1 MSSWARVKV
10 VLSLRCFLGLD
21 AEDIYMSREINCRC
35 YSAEIE
41 IIFMQN
47 KFTTFTKLPY
57 TRNNRINVCNPV
69 TFKDFSK
76 IDTLKVIYMVSIKC
90 TYACQLFS

>member
-10 VLSLRCFLGLD
+10 VLSLRCFRGLD

-47 KFTTFTKLPY
+47 KFTRFTKLPY

-69 TFKDFSK
+69 T
-76 IDTLKVIYMVSIKC
+76 
-90 TYACQLFS
+90 